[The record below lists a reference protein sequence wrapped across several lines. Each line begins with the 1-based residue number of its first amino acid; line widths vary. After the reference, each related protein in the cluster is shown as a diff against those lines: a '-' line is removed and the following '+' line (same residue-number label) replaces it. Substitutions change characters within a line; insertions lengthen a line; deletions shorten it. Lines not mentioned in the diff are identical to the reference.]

1 MSVYQADDSAYRLL
15 TSMAEKEMVIESE
28 MWNLFLPSV
37 SRPTNNAVQF
47 LNTYLTRYKIPEHYR
62 NHLTSLLAQTSGK
75 GELQSYPL
83 RKQLLG
89 WLFPERSQ
97 YLNLSTGLT
106 SDRKADPRE
115 ISHLLALMLLK
126 NQRDVPNYNC
136 PELSH
141 SSDSLFIDLEHLYLQ
156 TSNKFEIE
164 NDEVGGKSDNLC
176 SFKGSVLCDLYDTV
190 LNLFKAE
197 TTVLNEVTDC
207 DLNHLETLS
216 WYICMLGNFV
226 LWLVRYKLGPVG
238 AITEDEWMKCI
249 KNMLRKLGKNVK
261 LLTSSENCPVAVRI
275 LTNLQWT
282 LLSLEDL
289 TSDEEYFVALKLR
302 ALMPASIIKEF
313 ENFVVEKVC
322 QPLVKIHVSGH

>member
-15 TSMAEKEMVIESE
+15 TSMAEKEMVIEPE

-47 LNTYLTRYKIPEHYR
+47 LNTYLTLYKIPEHYR
-62 NHLTSLLAQTSGK
+62 NHLTSLLAQTSGE

-115 ISHLLALMLLK
+115 ISHLVALLLLK

-141 SSDSLFIDLEHLYLQ
+141 CSDSLFLDLEHLYLQ

-238 AITEDEWMKCI
+238 AITGDGWMECI

-261 LLTSSENCPVAVRI
+261 LLTSSENCPVAGRI

-322 QPLVKIHVSGH
+322 QP